1 MAVDAF
7 EMAMVHRVFRDEL
20 RDAPGLV
27 RGVAVG
33 DTARSTAVGAHLDFI
48 VAALH
53 HHHVAEDELL
63 WPKLRARVPA
73 ESVAVARMEAAHQSI
88 ANATTRVQ
96 AMLPSW
102 VRAPGAPATER
113 LAVAVAELSS
123 KTGEHLTDEESAV
136 VPLINAHVT
145 EQEWREIT
153 ARGAAFMSRRN
164 VKLALVLGGMVLDGS
179 PDEER
184 RRFLAGVPL
193 PQRLLVRLLA
203 DRTYAKYRTELRG
216 GR

>member
-7 EMAMVHRVFRDEL
+7 EMAMVHRAFRNEL
-20 RDAPGLV
+20 RDAPGLI

-33 DTARSTAVGAHLDFI
+33 DTARSAAVGAHLDFI
-48 VAALH
+48 VAGLH
-53 HHHVAEDELL
+53 HHHLAEDELL

-73 ESVAVARMEAAHQSI
+73 QSAVVARMESAHQSI
-88 ANATTRVQ
+88 ADATTRMQ

-102 VRAPGAPATER
+102 VRAPEASATER
-113 LAVAVAELSS
+113 LAVAVEELSS
-123 KTGEHLTDEESAV
+123 RTGEHLTDEESAV
-136 VPLINAHVT
+136 VPLISAHVT
-145 EQEWREIT
+145 EREWREIT

-164 VKLALVLGGMVLDGS
+164 VELALVLGGMVLDGS

-203 DRTYAKYRTELRG
+203 DRTYAKYRSELRG
-216 GR
+216 GH

>member
-1 MAVDAF
+1 
-7 EMAMVHRVFRDEL
+7 
-20 RDAPGLV
+20 
-27 RGVAVG
+27 VG

-53 HHHVAEDELL
+53 HHHLAEDELL
-63 WPKLRARVPA
+63 WPKLCARVPA
-73 ESVAVARMEAAHQSI
+73 ESVAVARMESAHQSI
-88 ANATTRVQ
+88 AEATTRVR

-102 VRAPGAPATER
+102 VRAPEASATER
-113 LAVAVAELSS
+113 LAIAVEELSS
-123 KTGEHLTDEESAV
+123 RTGEHLADEESAV

-145 EQEWREIT
+145 AQEWRAIT

-179 PDEER
+179 PDEVR

-193 PQRLLVRLLA
+193 PQRLLVRLLS

-216 GR
+216 RR

>member
-63 WPKLRARVPA
+63 WPKLCARVPA
-73 ESVAVARMEAAHQSI
+73 ESVVVARMEAAHQSI

-102 VRAPGAPATER
+102 VRAPEAPATER
-113 LAVAVAELSS
+113 LAVAVAKLSS
-123 KTGEHLTDEESAV
+123 QTGEHLT
-136 VPLINAHVT
+136 
-145 EQEWREIT
+145 
-153 ARGAAFMSRRN
+153 
-164 VKLALVLGGMVLDGS
+164 
-179 PDEER
+179 DEER

-193 PQRLLVRLLA
+193 PQRLVVRLLA